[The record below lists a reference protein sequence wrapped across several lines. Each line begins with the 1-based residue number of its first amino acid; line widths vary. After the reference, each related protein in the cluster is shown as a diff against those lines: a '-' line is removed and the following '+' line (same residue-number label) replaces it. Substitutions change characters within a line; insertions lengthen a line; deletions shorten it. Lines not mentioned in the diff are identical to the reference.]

1 MILLLKELGK
11 ARGLDHGVGHPPT
24 ACRPCHST
32 AAPEARRMRG
42 LRRNAERS
50 HMAETVSEAHD
61 RFPRFSQKICAVMI
75 DAPGLLRIGGAAYFV
90 LADPPNLPCTA

>member
-1 MILLLKELGK
+1 
-11 ARGLDHGVGHPPT
+11 
-24 ACRPCHST
+24 
-32 AAPEARRMRG
+32 MRG

-90 LADPPNLPCTA
+90 